1 MIEAI
6 HKQLMSE
13 LDRAGRADT
22 VFVVSGV
29 LFNILVL
36 FVNWLQAIS
45 LAEGQGNLMI
55 YLLFTAGSLLITCTA
70 LLALINS
77 RRICNSV
84 HSALQQIYVDQNVSQ
99 YLPPGLAV
107 LGDKRFILSFL
118 VVSGTGLLAV
128 IIPLLS
134 FTGATNGP

>member
-6 HKQLMSE
+6 HKQLTSE

-36 FVNWLQAIS
+36 FVNWLQASSI
-45 LAEGQGNLMI
+45 AEGRGNLMI
-55 YLLFTAGSLLITCTA
+55 YLLFTAGSLLISCTA

-84 HSALQQIYVDQNVSQ
+84 HNALQQIYEDHNVAQ
-99 YLPPGLAV
+99 YLPAGLAA
-107 LGDKRFILSFL
+107 LGNKRFILSFI
-118 VVSGTGLLAV
+118 VVGGTGLLAV
-128 IIPLLS
+128 VIPLLQLNAP
-134 FTGATNGP
+134 GNGP

>member
-6 HKQLMSE
+6 QKHLMSE
-13 LDRAGRADT
+13 LDRSGRADT

-36 FVNWLQAIS
+36 FVNWIQASSI
-45 LAEGQGNLMI
+45 AEGRGNLMI
-55 YLLFTAGSLLITCTA
+55 YLIFAAGSLLISGTA

-84 HSALQQIYVDQNVSQ
+84 HTALQQIYSDTNVAQ
-99 YLPPGLAV
+99 YLPSGLST
-107 LGDKRFILSFL
+107 LGNKRFILSFI
-118 VVSGTGLLAV
+118 VVGGTGLLAV
-128 IIPLLS
+128 VIPLLQMNAS
-134 FTGATNGP
+134 PNGP

>member
-1 MIEAI
+1 MIETI

-36 FVNWLQAIS
+36 FVNWVQAAA
-45 LAEGQGNLMI
+45 LANEQGNLMI
-55 YLLFTAGSLLITCTA
+55 YLLFTAGSLLISCTA

-84 HSALQQIYVDQNVSQ
+84 HASLQQIYVDHNVAH
-99 YLPPGLAV
+99 YLPPGLGT
-107 LGDKRFILSFL
+107 LGNKRFILSFI
-118 VVSGTGLLAV
+118 VVGGTGLLAV
-128 IIPLLS
+128 VIPLLQMTS
-134 FTGATNGP
+134 PSHGS

>member
-36 FVNWLQAIS
+36 FVNWAQASS
-45 LAEGQGNLMI
+45 LSEGRGNLMI
-55 YLLFTAGSLLITCTA
+55 YLLFTAGSLLISCTA

-84 HSALQQIYVDQNVSQ
+84 HSALEQIYKDQNVAH
-99 YLPPGLAV
+99 YLPKGLST
-107 LGDKRFILSFL
+107 LGNKRFILSFI
-118 VVSGTGLLAV
+118 VVGGTGLLAV
-128 IIPLLS
+128 IIPLLQMS
-134 FTGATNGP
+134 ASSNGP